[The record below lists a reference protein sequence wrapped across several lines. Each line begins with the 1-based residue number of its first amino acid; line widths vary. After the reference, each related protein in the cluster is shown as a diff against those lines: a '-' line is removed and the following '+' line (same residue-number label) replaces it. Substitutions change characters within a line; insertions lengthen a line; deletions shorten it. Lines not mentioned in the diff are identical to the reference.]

1 MADLKK
7 LARCL
12 LLGAALY
19 TPLTIAADKEL
30 VILTTF
36 SQAPITALV
45 SDFTQQY
52 PDAEV
57 RIVHRRTQSSLQ
69 LLSKSYMK
77 DIDLV
82 LSSSPF
88 LMQELSNEHRL
99 VDMSSNVQVPKWLS
113 AYLLPNNEQVVAFG
127 YSGAGI
133 VWNKDYLAANN
144 LPEPKWFQDLTNPLY
159 FGHVTMSTPS
169 RSGTTQL
176 MVESVLSRYGWKE
189 GWRILLNVGAN
200 LATISSRSFGV
211 ADYIAKGKLGIG
223 PTIDSYALIVQRKYD
238 YVGFAYDQDFT
249 LMPTYIAQ
257 INRGESDKL
266 AEAFVAHLLSKE
278 VQEQMESSVISKTA
292 LYDTARYSGDN
303 PVLDLKQVMPREA
316 LINLIFDTAITK
328 RLPEL
333 QDAWLTLIKLNR
345 LIGDSPEQ
353 QCSLKTIEKQLFELP
368 LIEEQIT
375 IIAQRLSV
383 MDKDSEVGM
392 THYQALLA
400 EFSHELGRAMSEKL
414 DSVNQQLAHC
424 RGQGK

>member
-1 MADLKK
+1 MADFMQLG
-7 LARCL
+7 RRL

-19 TPLTIAADKEL
+19 TPLTVAADKEL

-36 SQAPITALV
+36 SQAPIAALV
-45 SDFTQQY
+45 DDFTQHY
-52 PDAEV
+52 PSAEV
-57 RIVHRRTQSSLQ
+57 RVVHRRTQSSLQ
-69 LLSKSYMK
+69 LLSRNYIT

-99 VDMSSNVQVPKWLS
+99 ADMSSSMQVPKWLS

-127 YSGAGI
+127 YSGVGI
-133 VWNKDYLAANN
+133 VWNKDYLAANH
-144 LPEPKWFQDLTNPLY
+144 LPEPERFQDLTNPLY
-159 FGHVTMSTPS
+159 FGHVIMSTPS

-211 ADYIAKGKLGIG
+211 ADYIAKGKFGVG
-223 PTIDSYALIVQRKYD
+223 PTIDSYALIAQRKFD

-257 INRGESDKL
+257 INRGERDKL
-266 AEAFVAHLLSKE
+266 ADAFVAHLLSKE
-278 VQEQMESSVISKTA
+278 VQEQMESSVFSKTA
-292 LYDTARYSGDN
+292 LYDTARYSGEN
-303 PVLDLKQVMPREA
+303 PILDLKQVMPREA

-333 QDAWLTLIKLNR
+333 QDAWLTLIKFNL
-345 LIGDSPEQ
+345 LAEEIPEQ
-353 QCSLKTIEKQLFELP
+353 QCSLKAIEKQLFEFP
-368 LIEEQIT
+368 LSKEQIDP
-375 IIAQRLSV
+375 IAQKLATL
-383 MDKDSEVGM
+383 DKDSKVAM
-392 THYQALLA
+392 VQYQALLA
-400 EFSHELGRAMSEKL
+400 EFSHELGHAMSEQL
-414 DSVNQQLAHC
+414 DNVNQQLVQC